1 MQGGG
6 GRGHAVGLKS
16 RQGEGVHGGYE
27 PPLVLQGLGRD
38 LRHVL
43 GHRRGG
49 RGDDVR
55 GARPCGRGQWWQ
67 EGRVQ
72 DGRGVERQ
80 RSTGGRQSLKK
91 KRIRLIKLCFKLK
104 KSWKPFKVEVYE
116 SYL

>member
-27 PPLVLQGLGRD
+27 PPLVLQGLGRN
-38 LRHVL
+38 LWHVL
-43 GHRRGG
+43 GHGRGG

-55 GARPCGRGQWWQ
+55 GARPGGRGQGWQ

-80 RSTGGRQSLKK
+80 RSTGGRQSLRKTEY
-91 KRIRLIKLCFKLK
+91 
-104 KSWKPFKVEVYE
+104 V
-116 SYL
+116 